1 LSAERVFTR
10 AVENPLVRGGLTL
23 MSGVA
28 TGSALGV
35 LRVALTAYLLGTHG
49 QADSLAVA
57 LGPLD
62 TFNSMLT
69 NSMVFAFVPMLTAR
83 SGAERLALFRK
94 LTRGFAGVFSAITL
108 CSLIAAPWLMRA
120 LAPGLAEPYFGHA
133 VEILRILSV
142 STLLVGV
149 ASIFSALLF
158 TERRFAPTAF
168 YQAALNVCTI
178 VSALV
183 FWKALGVYAFAVGYT
198 TGAAAQLAIVYFA
211 TRRQRAESGGEAAC
225 DLRLHEI
232 LAKPAFFAIYA
243 SGLALNITFTRA
255 WATHA
260 GSGMAAALDYCMRG
274 VGVPMALLV
283 NPISNSL
290 LPEIARRG
298 SMQRMR
304 DALRLID
311 RTVALTAL
319 VVISGCVFA
328 VLFRRPAIALFF
340 QRGNFTADSTRLV
353 AAVFLGLG
361 PSLAGWTL
369 LEITARSLFALNRPW
384 PPVIAAAIPVLLN
397 VAITLSLP
405 AGRPEFLG
413 VGATAGVTAGFLAL
427 FAMAHMGRRR
437 WLEKG

>member
-1 LSAERVFTR
+1 M
-10 AVENPLVRGGLTL
+10 RGGLTL
-23 MSGVA
+23 MAGVA

-35 LRVALTAYLLGTHG
+35 LRVALTAYLLGTHS

-62 TFNSMLT
+62 TFNSMLI
-69 NSMVFAFVPMLTAR
+69 NSMVFAFVPMLTTRA
-83 SGAERLALFRK
+83 GAERLALFRK
-94 LTRGFAGVFSAITL
+94 LRRGFAGVFSAITL
-108 CSLIAAPWLMRA
+108 LLLIAAPWLMRA

-133 VEILRILSV
+133 VKILRILSV
-142 STLLVGV
+142 STLLMGV
-149 ASIFSALLF
+149 ASIYSALLF

-178 VSALV
+178 MCALV
-183 FWKALGVYAFAVGYT
+183 FWKVLGVYAFAVGYT
-198 TGAAAQLAIVYFA
+198 TGAAAQLTIVYFA
-211 TRRQRAESGGEAAC
+211 TWRQRAESGPASAC
-225 DLRLHEI
+225 ELRLREI
-232 LAKPAFFAIYA
+232 LAKPAFFVVYA
-243 SGLALNITFTRA
+243 AGLALNITFTRA
-255 WATHA
+255 WATHS

-290 LPEIARRG
+290 LPEIARLR
-298 SMQRMR
+298 SLQRMR

-319 VVISGCVFA
+319 VVITGCAFA
-328 VLFRRPAIALFF
+328 VLFRHPAIQLFF

-384 PPVIAAAIPVLLN
+384 PPVIAAAIPVLSN

-405 AGRPEFLG
+405 AGRPELLG

-427 FAMAHMGRRR
+427 FAMAHMGRRK
-437 WLEKG
+437 WLEQG

>member
-1 LSAERVFTR
+1 
-10 AVENPLVRGGLTL
+10 VENPLVRGGLTL
-23 MSGVA
+23 MAGVA

-35 LRVALTAYLLGTHG
+35 LRVALTAYLLGTHS

-57 LGPLD
+57 LGPMD

-83 SGAERLALFRK
+83 AGAEKLALFRT

-108 CSLIAAPWLMRA
+108 LTLIAAPWLMRV

-133 VEILRILSV
+133 VKILRILSV
-142 STLLVGV
+142 STVLVGV
-149 ASIFSALLF
+149 ASIYSALLF

-168 YQAALNVCTI
+168 YQAALNICTI
-178 VSALV
+178 ACALT

-198 TGAAAQLAIVYFA
+198 TGAAAQLTIVYFA
-211 TRRQRAESGGEAAC
+211 TWRQRTAAAPAAGC
-225 DLRLHEI
+225 ELQLREM
-232 LAKPAFFAIYA
+232 LAKPAFFALYA

-290 LPEIARRG
+290 LPEIARLR
-298 SMQRMR
+298 SLKRMR

-319 VVISGCVFA
+319 VVISGCAFA
-328 VLFRRPAIALFF
+328 LLFRRPAIVLFF

-384 PPVIAAAIPVLLN
+384 PPVIATAIPVLLN
-397 VAITLSLP
+397 VSITLTLP
-405 AGRPEFLG
+405 AGRPELLG

-427 FAMAHMGRRR
+427 FAMAHTGRRR
-437 WLEKG
+437 WLEQG

>member
-1 LSAERVFTR
+1 
-10 AVENPLVRGGLTL
+10 VENPLVRGGLTL
-23 MSGVA
+23 MAGVA

-35 LRVALTAYLLGTHG
+35 LRVALTAYLLGTHSR
-49 QADSLAVA
+49 ADSLAVA
-57 LGPLD
+57 LGPMD

-83 SGAERLALFRK
+83 SGTDKLALFRT

-108 CSLIAAPWLMRA
+108 LTLIAAPWLMRV

-133 VEILRILSV
+133 VKILRILSV

-149 ASIFSALLF
+149 ASIYSALLF

-168 YQAALNVCTI
+168 YQAALNVSTI
-178 VSALV
+178 VCALAL
-183 FWKALGVYAFAVGYT
+183 WKTLGVYAFAVGYT

-211 TRRQRAESGGEAAC
+211 TWRQRTEAASAAAC
-225 DLRLHEI
+225 QLRLSEM

-290 LPEIARRG
+290 LPEIARLRNLK
-298 SMQRMR
+298 RMR

-319 VVISGCVFA
+319 LVVSGCAFA
-328 VLFRRPAIALFF
+328 LLFRRPAIALFF

-369 LEITARSLFALNRPW
+369 LEITARSLFAMNRPW
-384 PPVIAAAIPVLLN
+384 PPVLAAAIPVLSN

-405 AGRPEFLG
+405 TGRPELLG
-413 VGATAGVTAGFLAL
+413 LGATAGVTAGFLTL
-427 FAMAHMGRRR
+427 FAMAHMGRQR
-437 WLEKG
+437 WLEQG

>member
-1 LSAERVFTR
+1 
-10 AVENPLVRGGLTL
+10 
-23 MSGVA
+23 M
-28 TGSALGV
+28 
-35 LRVALTAYLLGTHG
+35 
-49 QADSLAVA
+49 
-57 LGPLD
+57 
-62 TFNSMLT
+62 
-69 NSMVFAFVPMLTAR
+69 
-83 SGAERLALFRK
+83 
-94 LTRGFAGVFSAITL
+94 
-108 CSLIAAPWLMRA
+108 
-120 LAPGLAEPYFGHA
+120 
-133 VEILRILSV
+133 
-142 STLLVGV
+142 
-149 ASIFSALLF
+149 
-158 TERRFAPTAF
+158 
-168 YQAALNVCTI
+168 
-178 VSALV
+178 
-183 FWKALGVYAFAVGYT
+183 
-198 TGAAAQLAIVYFA
+198 
-211 TRRQRAESGGEAAC
+211 
-225 DLRLHEI
+225 
-232 LAKPAFFAIYA
+232 LAKPAFFALYA

-290 LPEIARRG
+290 LPEIARLR
-298 SMQRMR
+298 SLKRMR

-319 VVISGCVFA
+319 VVISGCAFA

-384 PPVIAAAIPVLLN
+384 PPVIATAIPVLLN

-405 AGRPEFLG
+405 AGKPELLG

-427 FAMAHMGRRR
+427 FSMAHMGRRR
-437 WLEKG
+437 WLEQG

>member
-1 LSAERVFTR
+1 
-10 AVENPLVRGGLTL
+10 VENPLVRGGLTL
-23 MSGVA
+23 MAGVA

-35 LRVALTAYLLGTHG
+35 LRVALTAYLLGTHS

-69 NSMVFAFVPMLTAR
+69 NSMVFAFVPMLTTR
-83 SGAERLALFRK
+83 TGAERLALFHK
-94 LTRGFAGVFSAITL
+94 LRRGFAGVFSAITL
-108 CSLIAAPWLMRA
+108 LSLIAAPWLMRV
-120 LAPGLAEPYFGHA
+120 LAPGLPEPYFGHA

-149 ASIFSALLF
+149 ASIYSALLF

-178 VSALV
+178 VCALV

-198 TGAAAQLAIVYFA
+198 TGAAAQLTIVYFA
-211 TRRQRAESGGEAAC
+211 TWRQRKESGPPVAC
-225 DLRLHEI
+225 ELRLSEI
-232 LAKPAFFAIYA
+232 LAKPSFFVVFAA
-243 SGLALNITFTRA
+243 GLALNITFTRA

-290 LPEIARRG
+290 LPEIARLGALR
-298 SMQRMR
+298 RMR

-319 VVISGCVFA
+319 VVISGCAFA
-328 VLFRRPAIALFF
+328 VLFRYPAIQLFF

-384 PPVIAAAIPVLLN
+384 PPVIAAAIPVLTN
-397 VAITLSLP
+397 VAITLNLP
-405 AGRPEFLG
+405 AGRPDLLG

-427 FAMAHMGRRR
+427 FAMAHMGRRK
-437 WLEKG
+437 WLEQG

>member
-1 LSAERVFTR
+1 MA
-10 AVENPLVRGGLTL
+10 
-23 MSGVA
+23 GVA

-35 LRVALTAYLLGTHG
+35 LRVALTAYLLGTHS

-69 NSMVFAFVPMLTAR
+69 NSMVFAFVPMLTTRA
-83 SGAERLALFRK
+83 GAERLALFRK
-94 LTRGFAGVFSAITL
+94 LSRGFAGVFSAITL
-108 CSLIAAPWLMRA
+108 LTLIAAPWLMRV
-120 LAPGLAEPYFGHA
+120 LAPGLAQPYFGHA

-142 STLLVGV
+142 STLLVGM
-149 ASIFSALLF
+149 ASIYSALLF

-178 VSALV
+178 VCALV

-211 TRRQRAESGGEAAC
+211 TWRQRTASGPAAAC
-225 DLRLHEI
+225 ELRLHEI
-232 LAKPAFFAIYA
+232 LAKPAFFVVYA
-243 SGLALNITFTRA
+243 AGLALNITFTRA
-255 WATHA
+255 WATHS

-290 LPEIARRG
+290 LPEIARLG
-298 SMQRMR
+298 SLRRMR

-319 VVISGCVFA
+319 VVISGCAFA
-328 VLFRRPAIALFF
+328 LLFRRPAIALFF

-384 PPVIAAAIPVLLN
+384 PPVIAAAIPVLSN
-397 VAITLSLP
+397 VAVTLSLP
-405 AGRPEFLG
+405 AGRPELLG

-437 WLEKG
+437 WLEQG

>member
-1 LSAERVFTR
+1 MA
-10 AVENPLVRGGLTL
+10 
-23 MSGVA
+23 GVA

-35 LRVALTAYLLGTHG
+35 LRVALTAYLLGTHS

-69 NSMVFAFVPMLTAR
+69 NSMVFAFVPMLTTRA
-83 SGAERLALFRK
+83 GAERLALFRK
-94 LTRGFAGVFSAITL
+94 LSRGFAGVFSAITL
-108 CSLIAAPWLMRA
+108 LTLIAAPWLMRV
-120 LAPGLAEPYFGHA
+120 LAPGLAQPYFGHA

-142 STLLVGV
+142 STLLVGM
-149 ASIFSALLF
+149 ASIYSALLF

-178 VSALV
+178 VCALV

-211 TRRQRAESGGEAAC
+211 TWRQRTASGPAAAC
-225 DLRLHEI
+225 ELRLHEI
-232 LAKPAFFAIYA
+232 LAKPAFFVVYA
-243 SGLALNITFTRA
+243 AGLALNITFTRA
-255 WATHA
+255 WATHS

-290 LPEIARRG
+290 LPEIARLG
-298 SMQRMR
+298 SLRRMR

-319 VVISGCVFA
+319 VVISGCAFA
-328 VLFRRPAIALFF
+328 LLFRRPAIALFF

-361 PSLAGWTL
+361 PSLVGWTL

-384 PPVIAAAIPVLLN
+384 PPVIAAAIPVLSN
-397 VAITLSLP
+397 VAVTLSLP
-405 AGRPEFLG
+405 AGRPELLG

-437 WLEKG
+437 WLEQG

>member
-1 LSAERVFTR
+1 MA
-10 AVENPLVRGGLTL
+10 
-23 MSGVA
+23 GVA

-35 LRVALTAYLLGTHG
+35 LRVALTAYLLGTHS

-69 NSMVFAFVPMLTAR
+69 NSMVFAFVPMLTTRA
-83 SGAERLALFRK
+83 GAERLALFRK
-94 LTRGFAGVFSAITL
+94 LSRGFAGVFSAITL
-108 CSLIAAPWLMRA
+108 LTLIAAPWLMRV

-149 ASIFSALLF
+149 ASIYSALLF

-178 VSALV
+178 GCALA

-198 TGAAAQLAIVYFA
+198 TGAAAQLTIVYFA
-211 TRRQRAESGGEAAC
+211 TWRQRTQSGPAAAC
-225 DLRLHEI
+225 ELRLHEI
-232 LAKPAFFAIYA
+232 LAKPAFFVVYA
-243 SGLALNITFTRA
+243 AGLALNITFTRA
-255 WATHA
+255 WATHS

-290 LPEIARRG
+290 LPEIARLG
-298 SMQRMR
+298 SLRRMR

-319 VVISGCVFA
+319 VVVTGCAFA

-361 PSLAGWTL
+361 PSVAGWTL

-384 PPVIAAAIPVLLN
+384 PPVIAAAIPVLVN
-397 VAITLSLP
+397 AAITLRLP
-405 AGRPEFLG
+405 AGHPELLG
-413 VGATAGVTAGFLAL
+413 VGATAGVTAGFLTL

-437 WLEKG
+437 WLEQG

>member
-1 LSAERVFTR
+1 
-10 AVENPLVRGGLTL
+10 VENPLVRGGLTL
-23 MSGVA
+23 MAGVA

-35 LRVALTAYLLGTHG
+35 LRVALTAYLLGTHS

-57 LGPLD
+57 LGPMD

-83 SGAERLALFRK
+83 SGAEKLALFRT

-108 CSLIAAPWLMRA
+108 LTLIAAPWLMRA
-120 LAPGLAEPYFGHA
+120 LAPGLAEPYFGRA

-142 STLLVGV
+142 STVLVGV
-149 ASIFSALLF
+149 ASIYSALLF

-178 VSALV
+178 VCALV

-198 TGAAAQLAIVYFA
+198 AGAAAQLTIVYFA
-211 TRRQRAESGGEAAC
+211 TWRQRAEAAPTAT
-225 DLRLHEI
+225 DNRLGLREM

-290 LPEIARRG
+290 LPEIARLR
-298 SMQRMR
+298 SLRRMR

-319 VVISGCVFA
+319 VVISGCAFA
-328 VLFRRPAIALFF
+328 ILFRCPAIALFF

-384 PPVIAAAIPVLLN
+384 PPVIAAAIPVLSN

-405 AGRPEFLG
+405 AGRPELLG
-413 VGATAGVTAGFLAL
+413 VGATTGVTAGFLTL
-427 FAMAHMGRRR
+427 FAMAHMGRRK
-437 WLEKG
+437 WLQQG